1 MTRQYK
7 PDYMES
13 AIFDVLDELS
23 TETLVYANQQH
34 HELTPP
40 YVTLAVETRV
50 TQGQDERWRILDD
63 GTQVY
68 RGVRT
73 GTITLL
79 VIGDL
84 CGERADEIVNALKRL
99 DASATF
105 KKYGP
110 VLHSAMPIKLGPI
123 VTEGEQVEQ
132 AYAIDLQYRA
142 AVLHIERGSWIE
154 TIALGYAYGL
164 DPNGSDDTRGAMVI
178 SKPGTTP
185 PPDEVLIVVIDP
197 PNGVL
202 RAGTDTD
209 RLPITHVQPFAN
221 IDSFATS
228 TSDPTIAEIIRPP
241 YPAKDFLRFHKPGT
255 VDYMVTVYDKAGR
268 EVSDRVTL
276 QISS

>member
-7 PDYMES
+7 PDYMER
-13 AIFDVLDELS
+13 AIFDVLDELT

-40 YVTLAVETRV
+40 YITLAVETRV
-50 TQGQDERWRILDD
+50 TQGQDERLRMLDD

-73 GTITLL
+73 GSITLL

-84 CGERADEIVNALKRL
+84 CGERADDLVNALKRL

-105 KKYGP
+105 RKYGP

-132 AYAIDLQYRA
+132 AFAIDMQYRA
-142 AVLHIERGSWIE
+142 AVLHMENGSWIE

-164 DPNGSDDTRGAMVI
+164 DPDGSDDTRGAVVI

-185 PPDEVLIVVIDP
+185 PPGEVLIVVIDP

-202 RAGTDTD
+202 RAGTDTEH
-209 RLPITHVQPFAN
+209 LPFTHVQPFEN
-221 IDSFATS
+221 IQAFSTN

-241 YPAKDFLRFHKPGT
+241 YPAKEFLRFHKPGT